1 MTNKTSAKLD
11 IFISLRASLVYLYSE
26 SVSPYVNVP
35 WIDTIRNG
43 MYLLIFAY
51 LTCHSSIVTL

>member
-26 SVSPYVNVP
+26 SVSPYVNV
-35 WIDTIRNG
+35 
-43 MYLLIFAY
+43 
-51 LTCHSSIVTL
+51 H